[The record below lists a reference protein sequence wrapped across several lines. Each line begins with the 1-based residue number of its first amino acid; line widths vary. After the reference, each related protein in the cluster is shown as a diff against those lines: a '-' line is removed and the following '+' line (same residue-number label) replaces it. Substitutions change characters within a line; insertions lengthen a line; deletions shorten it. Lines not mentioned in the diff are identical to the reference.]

1 MYRIKLGVVVLFCSI
16 FLSACGQQEK
26 KEEVLLYQEKGTKKK
41 EEHYETTKVKRQT
54 YEVKIATTGELE
66 YQNQKSIIIHEDK
79 AYLDKICV
87 KEGQKVKKGDTL
99 AIYHL
104 KVSDTTMK
112 KKKLELE
119 QQKSEYEISLKSKK
133 NECLEKERMI
143 KNLVTTSEKKL
154 AQLELKRLKEEY
166 RQIQKEEKTIQKQEK
181 EYRQLEA
188 KRKKAILKSKYDGE
202 VADIESYGDVEEES
216 VSGETL
222 MKIRDK
228 KNFLVVAENG
238 TGMRYNMTL
247 DIGLGRSADDI
258 THHIKGKVISTDNLL
273 TADETGEEMTEQ
285 EAGSDSQKIQI
296 SKADREKYDFSK
308 YNIFISGIS
317 MKVENALVV
326 DASAVYKEPVESEE
340 RLDNEKL
347 FVYVLEGQKLHKRYI
362 VSNYKQDKCYL
373 VNQGL
378 EEGQI
383 LAILDQ

>member
-1 MYRIKLGVVVLFCSI
+1 MCKIKLGVVVLFCGV

-26 KEEVLLYQEKGTKKK
+26 KEEVLLYQEEESQKK
-41 EEHYETTKVKRQT
+41 EEHYETTTVKRET

-66 YQNQKSIIIHEDK
+66 YQNQKSVILYEDK

-87 KEGQKVKKGDTL
+87 KEGQMVKKGDTL

-133 NECLEKERMI
+133 NEWLEKEREV
-143 KNLVTTSEKKL
+143 KNLVTAAEKKL
-154 AQLELKRLKEEY
+154 AKLELKRIKEEY
-166 RQIQKEEKTIQKQEK
+166 YQIQEEEKTIQKQEK

-188 KRKKAILKSKYDGE
+188 KRKKAVLKSKYDGE
-202 VADIESYGDVEEES
+202 VADIESYGDLEGES

-228 KNFLVVAENG
+228 KNFLVVAEDG

-258 THHIKGKVISTDNLL
+258 TYRIKGKVISTDNLL
-273 TADETGEEMTEQ
+273 TADETGEEMTDQ
-285 EAGSDSQKIQI
+285 GADSDSQKIQI
-296 SKADREKYDFSK
+296 SKEDREKYDFSK
-308 YNIFISGIS
+308 YNIFISGVS

-378 EEGQI
+378 EEGQT